1 MLKVIIDTN
10 LWISF
15 LIGKRLQDLR
25 KLCADEEL
33 LIISCDRIVEEFLDV
48 SSREGLQKYIRQE
61 DVSDTLE
68 LIRRFSVNVD
78 IENIDVPGLKD
89 PKDSFLFALA
99 KETDANFIL
108 TGDKHLLKLRQYDN
122 AVIISYSE
130 FMKLHYSQSP

>member
-1 MLKVIIDTN
+1 
-10 LWISF
+10 
-15 LIGKRLQDLR
+15 
-25 KLCADEEL
+25 
-33 LIISCDRIVEEFLDV
+33 
-48 SSREGLQKYIRQE
+48 
-61 DVSDTLE
+61 LE

-108 TGDKHLLKLRQYDN
+108 TGDKHLLKLRQYGN

-130 FMKLHYSQSP
+130 FMKLYYSQSLEG